1 VKRKKLK
8 GAKRW
13 TKAQADAYTR
23 HVKTQPPM
31 VGTILHITKC
41 YHCAK
46 PLKDAR
52 SDILCPSCRQEVKDE
67 TVRSDVQS
75 ERAEG

>member
-1 VKRKKLK
+1 MKRKKPK

-13 TKAQADAYTR
+13 TKEQADAYTR
-23 HVKTQPPM
+23 HVKAQPAM
-31 VGTILHITKC
+31 VGTILHVTKC

-52 SDILCPSCRQEVKDE
+52 SDILCPKCRQEVKDE

-75 ERAEG
+75 ERSEG